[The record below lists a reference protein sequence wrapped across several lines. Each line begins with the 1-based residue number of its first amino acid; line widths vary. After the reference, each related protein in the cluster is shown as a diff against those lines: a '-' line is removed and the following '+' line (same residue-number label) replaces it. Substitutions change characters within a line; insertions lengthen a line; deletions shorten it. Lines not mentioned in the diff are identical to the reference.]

1 MNTPLVS
8 VILPAFN
15 AEAFIGDSIRSI
27 INQTY
32 SHIEL
37 IIVDDASTDKTLSI
51 IKTFKTRYPSLIKI
65 IQIKKN
71 MNKGGDT
78 CANMAIQL
86 ARGKYIARMDADDI
100 SHPKRIEKQV
110 EFLTKNKDIFIVGA
124 SADVIDKNGK
134 IIGEKMMP
142 DTHEKIYA
150 QYMVFHPMIHP
161 SVLFRNKIVKRKD
174 FYLSKY
180 SANNDY
186 YTFFNLISQ
195 GKKFANLS
203 EKLLKYRIYGN
214 NNSLKTIKANFVNT
228 LKARIYIMKKYGYP
242 ITLKDILANIFQ
254 ILTITLLPE
263 KIIFYAYLFS
273 RGIITI
279 ESVTQ
284 KILERLF
291 SYTLKQETHISTP
304 IR

>member
-32 SHIEL
+32 SHMEL

-51 IKTFKTRYPSLIKI
+51 IKTFKARYPSLIRI

-100 SHPKRIEKQV
+100 ALPERIEKQV
-110 EFLTKNKDIFIVGA
+110 NFLETNKSVFIVGT
-124 SADVIDKNGK
+124 SAQVINKEGEVV
-134 IIGEKMMP
+134 GEKVMP
-142 DTHEKIYA
+142 QKHTDIYGE
-150 QYMVFHPMIHP
+150 YMVFHPMIHP
-161 SVLFRNKIVKRKD
+161 TVMFRNHIIKRKT
-174 FYLSKY
+174 FYKSTF

-186 YTFFNLISQ
+186 FTFFELISR
-195 GKKFANLS
+195 GCEFANIP

-214 NNSLKTIKANFVNT
+214 NNSLKTIKKNFFNT
-228 LKARIYIMKKYGYP
+228 LNARIHIFKKYGYP
-242 ITLKDILANIFQ
+242 ITPKIVLVNLAQ
-254 ILTITLLPE
+254 LATIVLLPE
-263 KIIFYAYLFS
+263 RAIYYIYLLT
-273 RGIITI
+273 RGILKI
-279 ESVTQ
+279 ED
-284 KILERLF
+284 ILHAIK
-291 SYTLKQETHISTP
+291 SNLKA
-304 IR
+304 IRVKYSSFILR

>member
-100 SHPKRIEKQV
+100 ADPSRIEKQV
-110 EFLTKNKDIFIVGA
+110 KFMEKNKSVFIVGT
-124 SADVIDKNGK
+124 SAQVINKEGETV
-134 IIGEKMMP
+134 GEKIMP
-142 DTHEKIYA
+142 QKHADIYSE
-150 QYMVFHPMIHP
+150 YMVFHPMIHP
-161 SVLFRNKIVKRKD
+161 TVMFRNHVIKRKT
-174 FYLSKY
+174 FYKSTF

-186 YTFFNLISQ
+186 YTFFELISR
-195 GKKFANLS
+195 GYEFANLP

-214 NNSLKTIKANFVNT
+214 NNSLKTIKKNFFNT
-228 LKARIYIMKKYGYP
+228 LGARMHIFKKYGYP
-242 ITLKDILANIFQ
+242 ITLKIVLANLAQ
-254 ILTITLLPE
+254 LATILLLPE
-263 KIIFYAYLFS
+263 KAIYYVYLIT
-273 RGIITI
+273 RGILKMEDIVHAI
-279 ESVTQ
+279 KSSLLAV
-284 KILERLF
+284 KAKYSSFILR
-291 SYTLKQETHISTP
+291 
-304 IR
+304 